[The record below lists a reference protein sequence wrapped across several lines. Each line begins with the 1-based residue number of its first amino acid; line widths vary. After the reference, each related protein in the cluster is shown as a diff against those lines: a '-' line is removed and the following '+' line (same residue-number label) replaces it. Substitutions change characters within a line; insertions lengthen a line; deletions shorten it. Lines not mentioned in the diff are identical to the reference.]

1 MTKNSSYRVCLK
13 SSRNDFL
20 NLAALAERA
29 ELYAG
34 KLEREESKI
43 RKLTSVVACGQFCR
57 QGHARRRSTYCSR
70 VQQKIDYQYRLQRAM
85 LNSFQALLILG
96 NKRKEVHWCQIRV
109 VRWLGQRCH
118 AHFGEQ
124 PEDNERD
131 VA

>member
-1 MTKNSSYRVCLK
+1 MI
-13 SSRNDFL
+13 L

-43 RKLTSVVACGQFCR
+43 RKLTSVVACGQFAGR
-57 QGHARRRSTYCSR
+57 VTLGAEVPTVA

-85 LNSFQALLILG
+85 LNSFQALLI

-109 VRWLGQRCH
+109 VRWLGQRCFH
-118 AHFGEQ
+118 AHLKQ

-131 VA
+131 VVDALL